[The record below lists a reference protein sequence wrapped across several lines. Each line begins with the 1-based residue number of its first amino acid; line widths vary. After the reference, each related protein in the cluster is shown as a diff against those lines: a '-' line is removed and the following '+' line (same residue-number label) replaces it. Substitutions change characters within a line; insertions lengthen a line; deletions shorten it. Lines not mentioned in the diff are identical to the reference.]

1 MRRGEQGVP
10 PAEMTASASGPARSG
25 GLTARP
31 RPPRIG
37 MKIDATRLA
46 HVERELAV
54 LKGMAAV
61 NLALT

>member
-1 MRRGEQGVP
+1 
-10 PAEMTASASGPARSG
+10 
-25 GLTARP
+25 
-31 RPPRIG
+31 